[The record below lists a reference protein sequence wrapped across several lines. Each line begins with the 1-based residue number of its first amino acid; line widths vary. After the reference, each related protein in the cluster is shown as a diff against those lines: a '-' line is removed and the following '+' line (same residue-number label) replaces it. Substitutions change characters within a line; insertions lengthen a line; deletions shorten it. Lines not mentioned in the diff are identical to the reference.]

1 MKYEISLLR
10 VTAPMNLFCLDC
22 VDVNDDLGKMAQS
35 YRDKLS
41 NFCDRR
47 KQGNQSQVKDMI
59 TSSRS

>member
-1 MKYEISLLR
+1 MFASMKYEISLLR

-41 NFCDRR
+41 NFVIDENREINRR
-47 KQGNQSQVKDMI
+47 
-59 TSSRS
+59 